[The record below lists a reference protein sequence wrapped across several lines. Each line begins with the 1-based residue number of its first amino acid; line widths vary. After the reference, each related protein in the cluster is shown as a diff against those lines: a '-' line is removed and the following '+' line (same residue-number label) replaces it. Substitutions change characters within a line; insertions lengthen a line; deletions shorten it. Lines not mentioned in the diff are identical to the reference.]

1 MRSCSH
7 PTRYLLLALAVAAPL
22 SPTCPAQELASLDLT
37 KIEARVDL
45 RRPKA
50 TTSAKGRYSGTEES
64 TPCFDSKQKAGSLHT
79 SLVTLDRTH
88 YQIED
93 EPTFEVTVEND
104 GLTPVSIPFSP
115 HLTDL
120 QPKNPAQK
128 FAYFALVIE
137 LRIASG
143 ERWSTN
149 AGGGVIL
156 YGSNDHPNTM
166 LTLKPGEWVRVIGK
180 GHLIEFTSF
189 GDPADQAYA
198 TASLFRE
205 ETLITPTQSATV
217 KREVCLAHTQGQSV
231 PIRLS
236 IP

>member
-1 MRSCSH
+1 MHSRSH
-7 PTRYLLLALAVAAPL
+7 PIGHLILALALAASL
-22 SPTCPAQELASLDLT
+22 STTCAQELASVDLT
-37 KIEARVDL
+37 KIEARLDL

-50 TTSAKGRYSGTEES
+50 TSPPKGGYSGSDATI
-64 TPCFDSKQKAGSLHT
+64 PCFDSKQKAGSLHT
-79 SLVTLDRTH
+79 SLATLDRTY
-88 YQIED
+88 YQIAD

-104 GLTPVSIPFSP
+104 GFAPVRIPFSP
-115 HLTDL
+115 HLADL

-128 FAYFALVIE
+128 FAYFALVIV
-137 LRIASG
+137 LWIASS

-217 KREVCLAHTQGQSV
+217 KREVCLAQTRGQSV
-231 PIRLS
+231 PIQLA